1 MSDEDDPAG
10 DALALSRDC
19 LGSDDSDNLREPLL
33 IHFIR
38 VVGEQGACPIQ
49 IVRMNNRAGHG
60 RILTVG
66 FSAANFVS
74 TTKPQIAQRFNV
86 SSGWHASP
94 LASADKQGV

>member
-1 MSDEDDPAG
+1 LSLLGRGRITSQTHQKRDWIILVQRQLDIKGGPAKATSKLKG
-10 DALALSRDC
+10 PGCS
-19 LGSDDSDNLREPLL
+19 
-33 IHFIR
+33 IFVHR
-38 VVGEQGACPIQ
+38 V
-49 IVRMNNRAGHG
+49 GHG

-66 FSAANFVS
+66 HDAVNFVS